1 MLAAC
6 YWMRGCT
13 YCVKT
18 LSFLSKMRV
27 TEIESTYSGEDGFDD
42 FEVFRDDCFVKLGF
56 GVFWLL
62 R

>member
-1 MLAAC
+1 
-6 YWMRGCT
+6 MR
-13 YCVKT
+13 
-18 LSFLSKMRV
+18 F

-42 FEVFRDDCFVKLGF
+42 FEVFGDDCFVKLGF